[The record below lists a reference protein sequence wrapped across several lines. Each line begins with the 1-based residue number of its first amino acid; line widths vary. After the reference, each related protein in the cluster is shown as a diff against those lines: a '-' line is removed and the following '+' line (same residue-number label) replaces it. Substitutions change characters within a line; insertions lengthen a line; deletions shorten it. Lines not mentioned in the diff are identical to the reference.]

1 MSDRSKSETT
11 LKSHAPETTLK
22 GRATSVGDFQHRD
35 WSTIPVERVSDGIER
50 QMIWGERLMVCRL
63 RLAPHVVTPV
73 HSHPHE
79 QITIVE
85 RGRVRF
91 VVGGTERVS
100 SEGDVLH
107 FPSRVEHGATMLDEE
122 VVLIDI
128 FSPVRED
135 FLPGSSL

>member
-1 MSDRSKSETT
+1 MSDAGT
-11 LKSHAPETTLK
+11 
-22 GRATSVGDFQHRD
+22 FQHRD
-35 WSTIPVERVSDGIER
+35 WSTIPVQQVGDGIER

-100 SEGDVLH
+100 SQGDVLH

-128 FSPVRED
+128 FTPVRED
-135 FLPGSSL
+135 FLPESSL

>member
-1 MSDRSKSETT
+1 MSDPGT
-11 LKSHAPETTLK
+11 
-22 GRATSVGDFQHRD
+22 FQHRD
-35 WSTIPVERVSDGIER
+35 WSTIPVQQVGDGIER

-100 SEGDVLH
+100 SQGDVLH
-107 FPSRVEHGATMLDEE
+107 FPHA
-122 VVLIDI
+122 
-128 FSPVRED
+128 
-135 FLPGSSL
+135 SSTAPRCSTRKSC